1 MCSFPLL
8 LYLEATFNSM
18 NSIVQMLS
26 AACLERR
33 WIIEGWP
40 AGHEATAILIFHLS
54 ETVGLLSAMEST
66 VPGIID
72 FSLH

>member
-1 MCSFPLL
+1 
-8 LYLEATFNSM
+8 
-18 NSIVQMLS
+18 MLS

-66 VPGIID
+66 LPGIID